1 MGKKLRQFFVKH
13 LLKDEFVIEK
23 VIERLKELNYLN
35 DSQYAKDYI
44 SDRIR
49 FKPRSKFLLK
59 RELSLKGISP
69 EVSAE
74 ILDDSGAD
82 EFEMAIQ
89 LLRKRGFFDSENLS
103 QKEQAKYCRFLAS
116 KGFNKEIIYKSL
128 KSQYNCD

>member
-1 MGKKLRQFFVKH
+1 M
-13 LLKDEFVIEK
+13 
-23 VIERLKELNYLN
+23 N